1 LGDATDGVA
10 GVGHATVEMILDAR
24 VEIFKGDVVDG
35 KEGTDEV
42 DTEDETSN
50 GGDEVGGDS
59 VLFGEAWPPS
69 LCVSI
74 GKFLVVVHKEVEVCS
89 GDSCVVV
96 VGGDGGEF
104 LSI

>member
-1 LGDATDGVA
+1 VA

-24 VEIFKGDVVDG
+24 VEIFEGDVV
-35 KEGTDEV
+35 EGADEV

-50 GGDEVGGDS
+50 GGDKVGGDS
-59 VLFGEAWPPS
+59 KLFGEAWPPS